1 MLTPPVIEDLDLR
14 QLEAFSTVISTGSIT
29 AAAKQLHR
37 SQPAVTRLI
46 QEFENKIGYPLF
58 VRNGPRIHPTEQ
70 ALQLHESVEHA
81 LISLHQVQVRAQEIG
96 TAEERPLVIAA
107 TPAMAAGLL
116 PHALARLDVQTPL
129 QILSYSAEQAVH
141 SVIEGRADV
150 AISSLP
156 LDHKHVERHW
166 IGQARCVVVL
176 QEQDPLAQQTRVA
189 LRDLASR
196 QIVTLYNPYRQRH
209 RFEQAMKKAKIA
221 PRYVIET
228 NASANL
234 LACVRSGLG
243 VAITEP
249 VTAYGFP
256 LTGVAVRELD
266 EDIPYYFGVITPQA
280 KSARPIVLQL
290 IDALAQAAGELLPGF
305 RLFHSDE
312 HHNIMVSLNR

>member
-1 MLTPPVIEDLDLR
+1 MLKTPLIDDLDLR
-14 QLEAFSTVISTGSIT
+14 QLDAFSAVISAGSIT

-58 VRNGPRIHPTEQ
+58 VRKGPRIHPTEQ

-81 LISLHQVQVRAQEIG
+81 LISLHQVQVRAQEISA
-96 TAEERPLVIAA
+96 AEEKPLVIAA

-116 PHALARLDVQTPL
+116 PDALAKLALTTPL
-129 QILSYSAEQAVH
+129 QILSYTAEQAVH
-141 SVIEGRADV
+141 SVIEGRADM

-156 LDHKHVERHW
+156 LEHKNVERHW
-166 IGQARCVVVL
+166 IGQTRCVVVL
-176 QEQDPLAQQTRVA
+176 HEDDPLAQQERIA
-189 LRDLASR
+189 LEALAAR
-196 QIVTLYNPYRQRH
+196 KIITLYNPYRQRH
-209 RFEQAMKKAKIA
+209 RFELAMKKAKIT
-221 PRYVIET
+221 PQYVIET

-256 LTGVAVRELD
+256 LHGVAVRELD
-266 EDIPYYFGVITPQA
+266 VDIPYYFGVITPQA
-280 KSARPIVLQL
+280 KTVRPIVVQL
-290 IDALAQAAGELLPGF
+290 IDALEQRARELLPAF
-305 RLFHSDE
+305 TLFHSDE
-312 HHNIMVSLNR
+312 HHKIMASLNS

>member
-1 MLTPPVIEDLDLR
+1 MLKTPLIDDLDLR
-14 QLEAFSTVISTGSIT
+14 QLEAFSAVISAGSIT

-58 VRNGPRIHPTEQ
+58 VRKGPRIYPTEQ

-81 LISLHQVQVRAQEIG
+81 LISLHQVQVRAQEISA
-96 TAEERPLVIAA
+96 AEEKPLVIAA

-116 PHALARLDVQTPL
+116 PDALAKLALTMPL
-129 QILSYSAEQAVH
+129 QILSNTAEQAVH
-141 SVIEGRADV
+141 SVIEGRADM

-156 LDHKHVERHW
+156 LEHKNVERHW
-166 IGQARCVVVL
+166 IGQTRCVVVL
-176 QEQDPLAQQTRVA
+176 HEDDPLAQQERIA
-189 LRDLASR
+189 LEALAAHK
-196 QIVTLYNPYRQRH
+196 IITLYNPYRQRH
-209 RFEQAMKKAKIA
+209 RFELAMKKAKIT
-221 PRYVIET
+221 PQYVIET

-256 LTGVAVRELD
+256 LSGVAVRELD
-266 EDIPYYFGVITPQA
+266 VDIPYYFGVITPQA
-280 KSARPIVLQL
+280 KTVRPIVVQL
-290 IDALAQAAGELLPGF
+290 IDALEQRARELLPAF
-305 RLFHSDE
+305 TLFHSDE
-312 HHNIMVSLNR
+312 HHKIMVSLNS